1 MENYIF
7 IASGTRYF
15 MHNESGDI
23 ATMEEWRDDFEN
35 MDVESWYG
43 LPAEECE
50 GLHWIEGGHL
60 TEVQHIGGEWYEL

>member
-1 MENYIF
+1 M
-7 IASGTRYF
+7 G
-15 MHNESGDI
+15 
-23 ATMEEWRDDFEN
+23 EWRDDFEN